1 MSEQKPAGTDDADA
15 EKTEDAKTPDDAE
28 KPDDVKKP
36 DDAEPKAEKKKN
48 ETEKKKNKKEADE
61 TDEKNK
67 KDADETEKKK
77 KDADETEKKKNK
89 KEADETDEK
98 NKKEADETN
107 EKKEADET
115 SEQNKKDAD
124 ETDEQNKKATGDI
137 KWNPELGKA
146 CWQKEEGVIISS
158 TPFVD
163 KDDEVKVS
171 FGGLLWSVPH
181 LVPSDLDPSMP
192 ANPPQQKVKAKAGS
206 SPSQWRSTSTRSSA
220 ASIAH
225 KAPRTP

>member
-77 KDADETEKKKNK
+77 KDADET
-89 KEADETDEK
+89 DEK

-146 CWQKEEGVIISS
+146 CWQKEEGVIISP

-163 KDDEVKVS
+163 KDDEVRVS

-206 SPSQWRSTSTRSSA
+206 SPSQWRTTSTRSSA